1 MVWDQVVIGESVELP
16 RSQMKLPF
24 GVQQLRLKAL
34 ETELHGYI
42 LYQMHYM
49 RSLVHVIAGIN
60 IVLLLEPVLGNFEID
75 LNLLFIS
82 YISVSLLQVDRLK
95 SPSGSLVILLR
106 GLPSRK
112 LSFELGQL
120 FVEEQCV
127 LTSQL
132 FNSIFRNFNDYFTV
146 HAIKLLSKMV
156 HVSL

>member
-1 MVWDQVVIGESVELP
+1 MVWDQVVIGESIELP

-42 LYQMHYM
+42 LYQMHNM

-120 FVEEQCV
+120 QAV
-127 LTSQL
+127 
-132 FNSIFRNFNDYFTV
+132 
-146 HAIKLLSKMV
+146 
-156 HVSL
+156 